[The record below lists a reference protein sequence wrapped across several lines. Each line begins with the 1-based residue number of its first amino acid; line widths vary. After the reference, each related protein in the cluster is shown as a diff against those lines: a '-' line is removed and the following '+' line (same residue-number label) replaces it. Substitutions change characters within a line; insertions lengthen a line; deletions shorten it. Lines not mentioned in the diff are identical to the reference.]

1 MLEHGNFLLV
11 PSFVVVLVDHFCHA
25 VLWRTIQPA
34 SEHRSERNASS
45 LARPIVYS
53 ALFLQIFKR
62 ELRRQGTPLRALRL
76 FTWL

>member
-1 MLEHGNFLLV
+1 MLKYGNFLLV

-25 VLWRTIQPA
+25 VLRGIIQPA
-34 SEHRSERNASS
+34 SEHCSKRNASS

-62 ELRRQGTPLRALRL
+62 ELRRQGNPLRALRL